1 MSETTGYSHVI
12 EASFRPIGHRVLVMP
27 LHEATKMNG
36 GFYIPENVQER
47 PTTAVVISLGTQG
60 PFDLEVGDKVLLPKS
75 FAAEITIDD
84 VVHWV
89 LDADEILAVL

>member
-75 FAAEITIDD
+75 FAA
-84 VVHWV
+84 
-89 LDADEILAVL
+89 